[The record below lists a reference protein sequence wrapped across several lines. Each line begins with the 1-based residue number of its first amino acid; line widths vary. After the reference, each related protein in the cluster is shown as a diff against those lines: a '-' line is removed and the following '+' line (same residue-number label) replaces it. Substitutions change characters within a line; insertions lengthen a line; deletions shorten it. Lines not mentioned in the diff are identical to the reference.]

1 MHRNGDVVTRI
12 GKLQEKMLRGGQLS
26 FAEFERLL
34 AAYGFVLDRVRGIHH
49 IYKHPA
55 IPDRINAQ
63 PDGKSAK
70 PYQVRQ
76 FVVIVETNG
85 LSLDDDA

>member
-1 MHRNGDVVTRI
+1 MTRI
-12 GKLQEKMLRGGQLS
+12 GKLQEKMLRGGLLS

-34 AAYGFVLDRVRGIHH
+34 AAYGFVLDRVKGSHH
-49 IYKHPA
+49 IFKHPG
-55 IPDRINAQ
+55 IGDRINAQ

-76 FVVIVETNG
+76 FIVMIEANG
-85 LSLDDDA
+85 LSLDDEA

>member
-1 MHRNGDVVTRI
+1 MTRI
-12 GKLQEKMLRGGQLS
+12 GKLQEKMLRGGPLS

-34 AAYGFVLDRVRGIHH
+34 AAYGFVLDRIKSSHH
-49 IYKHPA
+49 IFKHPR
-55 IPDRINAQ
+55 IGERINAQ

-76 FVVIVETNG
+76 FIVIV
-85 LSLDDDA
+85 

>member
-1 MHRNGDVVTRI
+1 MTRI
-12 GKLQEKMLRGGQLS
+12 GKLQEKMLRGGPLS

-34 AAYGFVLDRVRGIHH
+34 AAYGFVLDRIKGSHH
-49 IYKHPA
+49 IFKHPG
-55 IPDRINAQ
+55 IGERINAQ

-76 FVVIVETNG
+76 FIVIVESYG
-85 LSLDDDA
+85 LSLDDNA

>member
-1 MHRNGDVVTRI
+1 MTRI
-12 GKLQEKMLRGGQLS
+12 GKLQEKLLRGSALS

-34 AAYGFVLDRVRGIHH
+34 MAYGFVLDRVKGSHH
-49 IYKHPA
+49 IYKHQS
-55 IPDRINAQ
+55 IGDRINAQ

-76 FVVIVETNG
+76 FLVIIEAHG
-85 LSLDDDA
+85 LQLDDKA

>member
-1 MHRNGDVVTRI
+1 MTRI
-12 GKLQEKMLRGGQLS
+12 GKLQEKMLRGGPLT

-34 AAYGFVLDRVRGIHH
+34 AAYGFVLDRVRGSHH
-49 IYKHPA
+49 IFKHPG
-55 IPDRINAQ
+55 IMDRINAQ

-76 FVVIVETNG
+76 FIDIIEANG
-85 LSLDDDA
+85 LSLEDKA

>member
-1 MHRNGDVVTRI
+1 MTRI
-12 GKLQEKMLRGGQLS
+12 GRLQEKLLRGSALS

-34 AAYGFVLDRVRGIHH
+34 QAYGFVLDRKGSHH
-49 IYKHPA
+49 IYKHQS
-55 IPDRINAQ
+55 IGDRINAQ

-76 FVVIVETNG
+76 FLVIIEAHG
-85 LSLDDDA
+85 LQLEDKA

>member
-1 MHRNGDVVTRI
+1 MTRI
-12 GKLQEKMLRGGQLS
+12 GKLQDKMLRGSPLS

-34 AAYGFVLDRVRGIHH
+34 AAYGFVLDRVRGSHH
-49 IYKHPA
+49 IFKHPDTA
-55 IPDRINAQ
+55 DRINAQ

-76 FVVIVETNG
+76 FIVMIEANG
-85 LSLDDDA
+85 LSLDDKA

>member
-1 MHRNGDVVTRI
+1 MTRI
-12 GKLQEKMLRGGQLS
+12 GKLQDKMLRGGSLS

-34 AAYGFVLDRVRGIHH
+34 AAYGFVLDRVKGSHH
-49 IYKHPA
+49 IFKHPGIA
-55 IPDRINAQ
+55 DRINAQ

-76 FVVIVETNG
+76 FVVIVEANG
-85 LSLDDDA
+85 LSLDDKA